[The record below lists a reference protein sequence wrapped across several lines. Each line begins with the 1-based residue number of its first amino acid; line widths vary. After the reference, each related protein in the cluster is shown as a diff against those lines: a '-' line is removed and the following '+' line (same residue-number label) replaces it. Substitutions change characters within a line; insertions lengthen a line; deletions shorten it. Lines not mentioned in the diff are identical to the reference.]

1 MKLKNTGNKIISVG
15 ATAIL
20 PGETKEVIGYDG
32 NAVLEYF
39 IKQGNLTEIKER
51 SIAKGK

>member
-15 ATAIL
+15 AITIL
-20 PGETKEVIGYDG
+20 PGEIKEVTGYDG
-32 NAVLEYF
+32 NSVLEYF

-51 SIAKGK
+51 SAAKGK